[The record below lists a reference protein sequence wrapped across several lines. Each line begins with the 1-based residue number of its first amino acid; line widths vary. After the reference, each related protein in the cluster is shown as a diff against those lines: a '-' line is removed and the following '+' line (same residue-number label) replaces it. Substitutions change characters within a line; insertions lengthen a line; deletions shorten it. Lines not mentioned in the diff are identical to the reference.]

1 MSIVKKFYAVK
12 KGKVPGIYTI
22 WAGKEGAQIQVSGF
36 TGAIYKG
43 FKTREEA
50 EKFMAGPMPNWNF
63 EHKKKGALKSGKT
76 ESIIPDPGMIVT
88 DRIAID
94 QIEIDRILIYTDGGA
109 LGNPGPGGY
118 GIVILNGEEKK
129 EISGGFRLTTNNRME
144 LTACI
149 QALKSLKEPSNVKLF
164 SDSKYVV
171 NGISKGWAARW
182 RKNNWMRTK
191 TDPAINP
198 DLWEQLLEQ
207 CEKHNV
213 DLNWVKGHAGYL
225 YNERCD
231 KLVRAESSKQGLPP
245 DVHYENL

>member
-1 MSIVKKFYAVK
+1 TKKFYAVK

-22 WAGKEGAQIQVSGF
+22 WAGKDGAQVQVSGF
-36 TGAIYKG
+36 TGAIYKS
-43 FKTREEA
+43 FKTRKEA

-63 EHKKKGALKSGKT
+63 EHKKKASLKPLKT
-76 ESIIPDPGMIVT
+76 KPLIPD
-88 DRIAID
+88 AD
-94 QIEIDRILIYTDGGA
+94 QVVIYTDGGA

-118 GIVILNGEEKK
+118 GIVIINGEDKK
-129 EISGGFRLTTNNRME
+129 EMSGGFRLTTNNRME
-144 LTACI
+144 LSACI
-149 QALKSLKEPSNVKLF
+149 QALKSLKAPSNVKLF

-213 DLNWVKGHAGYL
+213 DLNWVKGHAGNF

-231 KLVRAESSKQGLPP
+231 QLVRAESSKQGLPL
-245 DVHYENL
+245 DLHYEKLNQDL